1 MCEQE
6 GEWSHLCD
14 TILLGD
20 RQLWICMVWSCCLGA
35 QYTASHWEEKGEEKD
50 PCSSCCLVA
59 SLPPRKD
66 PQAKVGNRFC
76 HSKCSSY
83 WIQHTQSQEHQ
94 LLLHLSLQKLYST
107 LLTRLSLWERERERG
122 AFRHVL
128 LLSLR
133 GLVACGSG
141 TQVCSEHSNVAKQL
155 GSWGSF
161 RRYLLL
167 STVFSSEI
175 FNGGSGCFY
184 SKGCLSQFLCYP
196 ALQSRPQAQLSPL
209 VQYQWSSTSLFNM
222 VAETGAGGEKP
233 THILLYELQHRQCI
247 FHILFGLRKIMQEP
261 CVETHSPLL

>member
-107 LLTRLSLWERERERG
+107 LLTRLSLWEREREREGLSDMSSSCPWG
-122 AFRHVL
+122 AWWP
-128 LLSLR
+128 
-133 GLVACGSG
+133 VAQALKC
-141 TQVCSEHSNVAKQL
+141 A
-155 GSWGSF
+155 
-161 RRYLLL
+161 L
-167 STVFSSEI
+167 STQMWQSSWALEAVLEGICYSALFSPQRFLMVVLDVSTVKDVCHN
-175 FNGGSGCFY
+175 FSATLHCSLGHKHS
-184 SKGCLSQFLCYP
+184 CLLWC
-196 ALQSRPQAQLSPL
+196 
-209 VQYQWSSTSLFNM
+209 STS
-222 VAETGAGGEKP
+222 G
-233 THILLYELQHRQCI
+233 
-247 FHILFGLRKIMQEP
+247 
-261 CVETHSPLL
+261 PLPAFSTW